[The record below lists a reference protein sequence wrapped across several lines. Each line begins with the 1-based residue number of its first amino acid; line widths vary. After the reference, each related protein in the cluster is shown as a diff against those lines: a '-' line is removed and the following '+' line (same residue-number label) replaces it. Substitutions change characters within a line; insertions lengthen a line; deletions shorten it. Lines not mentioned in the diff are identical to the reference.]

1 MKAEIELEKF
11 GDCVELVFDYEY
23 QASEL
28 GNGLEESFT
37 FYPDYLTRFDEHNGD
52 RLLPEKAGD
61 LVITDFIYNQLANAA
76 RSTWEG

>member
-23 QASEL
+23 ESAEPWH
-28 GNGLEESFT
+28 GLRESFT
-37 FYPDYLTRFDEHNGD
+37 FYPDYLTRFDEHTGD
-52 RLLPEKAGD
+52 PLLPEKAGD